1 VKAGF
6 ELVYDGIEFVR
17 RVGEVALIYGYRP
30 IEICWM
36 TWLIQPE
43 GKEAKT
49 KMLGILS
56 KFNICIKLM

>member
-43 GKEAKT
+43 GKEV
-49 KMLGILS
+49 KMKNTQVSFQNLILY
-56 KFNICIKLM
+56 

>member
-1 VKAGF
+1 VINGILVKAGF

-17 RVGEVALIYGYRP
+17 RVGEAVLIYGYRP

-36 TWLIQPE
+36 TWFIQPE

-49 KMLGILS
+49 KMLMYSFKI
-56 KFNICIKLM
+56 

>member
-1 VKAGF
+1 MKAGF

-17 RVGEVALIYGYRP
+17 RVGEIALIYGYRP

-49 KMLGILS
+49 KMLRYPFKI
-56 KFNICIKLM
+56 